1 MLIKSLCCRECE
13 GGQDGRRGE
22 QPGSVQTSLCAIQ
35 QSGRDQHLHLRHR
48 QLPLHTDTHG
58 LHRSVGP
65 IYNFN
70 LRPQIVH
77 IHIFTPVL
85 PLRTECY
92 IKHSLER
99 LIELDSADLSKH
111 SRGLL
116 PVTCYMDQLIIF
128 FTKIIENTV
137 NTCSAS
143 VQQSGEV
150 QHCPDGGGGGRP
162 QPR

>member
-1 MLIKSLCCRECE
+1 MYIWIRDVTLRCFTCSSVEHIEKIFDTKSDENLLMLIKSLCCRECE

-77 IHIFTPVL
+77 IHIFYPRSTPQNRML
-85 PLRTECY
+85 YKTF
-92 IKHSLER
+92 
-99 LIELDSADLSKH
+99 
-111 SRGLL
+111 SR
-116 PVTCYMDQLIIF
+116 
-128 FTKIIENTV
+128 KINRIRF
-137 NTCSAS
+137 SRFIQA
-143 VQQSGEV
+143 
-150 QHCPDGGGGGRP
+150 
-162 QPR
+162 